1 MLYWNDDVRSYF
13 REDTSMIGNTREPKE
28 IPKEWFERDVVYG
41 KTVYIYVTRISHK
54 TKKGLSRKHR
64 RKAKQAIRKDLECT
78 K

>member
-1 MLYWNDDVRSYF
+1 
-13 REDTSMIGNTREPKE
+13 MIGSTREPKE
-28 IPKEWFERDVVYG
+28 MPKEWFERDVVYG